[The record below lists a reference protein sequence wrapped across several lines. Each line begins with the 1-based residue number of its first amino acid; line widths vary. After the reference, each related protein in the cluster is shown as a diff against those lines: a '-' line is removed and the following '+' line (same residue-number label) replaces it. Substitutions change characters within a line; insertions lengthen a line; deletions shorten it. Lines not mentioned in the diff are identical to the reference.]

1 MGQVWIQFWILVEWG
16 GGKRPETL
24 FTGHLPIPT
33 QQKVEVSETPLQ
45 NTKSPQDTFW
55 NPSFNTNAH
64 NTNGHSKLLARNNA
78 SQWGYPREIMSQIK
92 LALAFF
98 TLLSALLPTL
108 KHKILSPAEEKRY
121 QMNLLIRKYGGIT
134 AHPIHDNSRET
145 TRGQTWKQANKAS
158 KEKLKTQ
165 GVRKFTT
172 TSPLKSQLRG
182 ETSFNY

>member
-78 SQWGYPREIMSQIK
+78 SQWGYPREIGCVCECRCVCVRVGDVFRAMCRWYLYMCRGVCVCIGVCMYTDVCVGK
-92 LALAFF
+92 
-98 TLLSALLPTL
+98 
-108 KHKILSPAEEKRY
+108 
-121 QMNLLIRKYGGIT
+121 GG
-134 AHPIHDNSRET
+134 AYV
-145 TRGQTWKQANKAS
+145 
-158 KEKLKTQ
+158 KTFMR
-165 GVRKFTT
+165 VCVCV
-172 TSPLKSQLRG
+172 LRG
-182 ETSFNY
+182 ICE